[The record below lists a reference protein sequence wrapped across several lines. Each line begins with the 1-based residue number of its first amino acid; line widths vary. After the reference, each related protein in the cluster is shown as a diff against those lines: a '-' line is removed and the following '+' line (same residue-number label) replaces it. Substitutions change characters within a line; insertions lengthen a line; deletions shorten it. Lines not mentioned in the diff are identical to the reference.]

1 MPLTTIAREAC
12 TGLLVARSTEDTE
25 GDVEQISGVG
35 ANFNDEVGSEAE
47 TLAFFGCGLVRD
59 PKQRGLSK

>member
-1 MPLTTIAREAC
+1 MHWTP
-12 TGLLVARSTEDTE
+12 GGTEHTK

-47 TLAFFGCGLVRD
+47 TLAFFGCGLGRD
-59 PKQRGLSK
+59 PKQS